1 MSDKLGLRS
10 TKATEANPA
19 VLCQAQSLLGR
30 SLKKVLI
37 ASLPWSCPAH
47 PSSMHMS
54 AREGPILDAQRLL
67 SKSRCR
73 TSSLLGIGT
82 SSNAT
87 HTTLPTKHPLSNNN
101 IRPPFPLALRV
112 IMIFPLILNYKY
124 TRPRKG
130 KGCWSFE
137 RRASNLD
144 QELQRVRGKQSSGCR
159 NVAGSLS

>member
-1 MSDKLGLRS
+1 MSGPKPIGPVVEIC
-10 TKATEANPA
+10 T
-19 VLCQAQSLLGR
+19 CQFVAGKLLGASHLLCAWVLGKALSWMLGD
-30 SLKKVLI
+30 SL
-37 ASLPWSCPAH
+37 ANSTAEHH
-47 PSSMHMS
+47 PFL
-54 AREGPILDAQRLL
+54 EV
-67 SKSRCR
+67 
-73 TSSLLGIGT
+73 GT

-87 HTTLPTKHPLSNNN
+87 HTTLPTKHPLSDNN
-101 IRPPFPLALRV
+101 IGPPFPLALRV

-159 NVAGSLS
+159 NIAGSLS